1 MAGRDHN
8 YTRRAVLGAA
18 FAVPA
23 LAGAGPSS
31 ASIALRA
38 VPASA
43 STPTLPS
50 PIEGE
55 GTSRRWNRALAA
67 FRRAEAALDAVARET
82 SGLVGVGPEQDASEE
97 RFGDCLCAFYAA
109 MRRLLRA
116 PAPDL
121 DALALK
127 IALIVDY
134 EVATLTGGER
144 CLAVLKADA
153 RRLV

>member
-23 LAGAGPSS
+23 LAGAGGS
-31 ASIALRA
+31 ADAAPLA
-38 VPASA
+38 A
-43 STPTLPS
+43 T
-50 PIEGE
+50 
-55 GTSRRWNRALAA
+55 WNRALAA

-82 SGLVGVGPEQDASEE
+82 SGVVGVGPEQDASEE

-121 DALALK
+121 DALAAK
-127 IALIVDY
+127 IALVVDH

-144 CLAVLKADA
+144 CLAALKADA